1 MAKIKTRDTVKDVK
15 VFDRAANAGTR
26 MKNVFVKSKEAI
38 ESADNQAEQTQD
50 EGHHSPSEYASDHIT
65 GGAKVTTERTAHVL
79 KKNPVKKAS
88 ENINAAKRNVQ
99 EVKRQVQNIKDA
111 VRKPAADQPKKEM
124 VKRARDTA
132 RRNAARTRQAVD
144 QSVKTVQQSEK
155 TIKQAARGADKTI
168 KTASKTV
175 KGTARAT
182 RNTVKTAERT
192 AKVTIKTAQQTARA
206 TQRAA
211 QAAAKA
217 AKAAAQAA
225 KAAVKAAVQ
234 AAKIAVKV
242 TIATIKAIIA
252 AVKALIAAI
261 AAGGWVAVVV
271 ILVICMIGL
280 IIGSAFGIFFSN
292 DSALDNS
299 ITVSQAVIEIN
310 GEFQA
315 EIQSRIDALASQDS
329 YDEVHISYEGDI
341 EGDSDTPNNW
351 SDVLTVYAVKFTGE
365 DMEVLTF
372 DETRV
377 AALRDIFNE
386 MNKVSVR
393 HEVITEEVP
402 VETLSPAPSPSQ
414 EPETRTKKTL
424 IVYVTVKSLTYEQAA
439 SIYSFSA
446 EQIQTA
452 DEMMS
457 PQYYS
462 LFAQLLGVDIYGGVD
477 LTQII
482 SNLPLGEKGSAIVE
496 AALTRLGHPYSQ
508 ALRGQ
513 KNYVDCS
520 YLAWW
525 AYKQVGM
532 NIPSTSVMQAK
543 YCYDNGYNIGKS
555 ELQPGDLIFWS
566 KLSCHCGRW
575 QEIHH
580 TGIYIGDGKTIEASS
595 SKGRVVIN
603 NLWGENGATWRI
615 HSYARPS

>member
-15 VFDRAANAGTR
+15 VFDRTANASKH
-26 MKNVFVKSKEAI
+26 MKNAFLKSKETA
-38 ESADNQAEQTQD
+38 ESVDRQAEQTQD
-50 EGHHSPSEYASDHIT
+50 AEHSSPSEYASDHMT
-65 GGAKVTTERTAHVL
+65 GGAKATAERTAHIL
-79 KKNPVKKAS
+79 KQNPVKNAS
-88 ENINAAKRNVQ
+88 KNINKAKRDMQ
-99 EVKRQVQNIKDA
+99 EVRWQAQSIKDT
-111 VRKPAADQPKKEM
+111 VRKPATDPPKKEM
-124 VKRARDTA
+124 VRRARDTA
-132 RRNAARTRQAVD
+132 RRNTTRTRQAAD
-144 QSVKTVQQSEK
+144 QSVKTVQKSEK
-155 TIKQAARGADKTI
+155 TIKQVVRGTEKTI
-168 KTASKTV
+168 KTASKTI
-175 KGTARAT
+175 KGTAKAT
-182 RNTVKTAERT
+182 RNTAKTAQRT
-192 AKVTIKTAQQTARA
+192 AKVTVKTAQQTAKA

-225 KAAVKAAVQ
+225 KAAAKAAIQ
-234 AAKIAVKV
+234 TAKIAVKV
-242 TIATIKAIIA
+242 TIAIIKMTIA
-252 AVKALIAAI
+252 ATKALIAAI
-261 AAGGWVAVVV
+261 AAGSWVAVVV

-280 IIGSAFGIFFSN
+280 IVGSAFGIFFSN
-292 DSALDNS
+292 DAALDNS

-315 EIQSRIDALASQDS
+315 DIQSRINALFSQDS

-372 DETRV
+372 DESHV

-393 HEVITEEVP
+393 HEVVTEEVP
-402 VETLSPAPSPSQ
+402 VETPSPAPSPSQ
-414 EPETRTKKTL
+414 EPKTQTKKTL
-424 IVYVTVKSLTYEQAA
+424 IVYVTVRSLTYEQAA
-439 SIYSFSA
+439 PLYSFTA
-446 EQIQTA
+446 EQIQIA

-462 LFAQLLGVDIYGGVD
+462 LFAQLLGVDIYGGAD

-482 SNLPLGEKGSAIVE
+482 SNLPPGEKGSAIVE

-525 AYKQVGM
+525 AYKQAGV

-543 YCYDNGYNIGKS
+543 YCYGNGYNIGKS

>member
-15 VFDRAANAGTR
+15 VFDRAANAGMH
-26 MKNVFVKSKEAI
+26 MKNAFVKSKEAV
-38 ESADNQAEQTQD
+38 ESADKQAEQTQD

-65 GGAKVTTERTAHVL
+65 GGAKATTERTAHVM
-79 KKNPVKKAS
+79 KRNPVKKAS
-88 ENINAAKRNVQ
+88 ENINAAKRNAQ

-132 RRNAARTRQAVD
+132 RRNAARTWQAVD
-144 QSVKTVQQSEK
+144 QSVKTVQKSEK
-155 TIKQAARGADKTI
+155 TIKQ
-168 KTASKTV
+168 ASKTV
-175 KGTARAT
+175 KGTAKAT
-182 RNTVKTAERT
+182 RNTVKTTERT
-192 AKVTIKTAQQTARA
+192 AKVTVKTAQQTARA

-225 KAAVKAAVQ
+225 KAAAKAAVQ

-242 TIATIKAIIA
+242 AIAIIKMMMA
-252 AVKALIAAI
+252 ATKALIAAI

-315 EIQSRIDALASQDS
+315 DIQSRIDALASQDS

-402 VETLSPAPSPSQ
+402 VETPSPAPSPSQ

-424 IVYVTVKSLTYEQAA
+424 IVYVTVKSLTYEQA
-439 SIYSFSA
+439 SPIYSFTA
-446 EQIQTA
+446 EQIQIA
-452 DEMMS
+452 NEMMS

-462 LFAQLLGVDIYGGVD
+462 LFAQLLGVDIYGGAD

-482 SNLPLGEKGSAIVE
+482 SNLPPGEKGSAIVE

-508 ALRGQ
+508 TLRGQ

-525 AYKQVGM
+525 AYKQVGV

-566 KLSCHCGRW
+566 KRTCHCGRW

-615 HSYARPS
+615 HSYARPYA